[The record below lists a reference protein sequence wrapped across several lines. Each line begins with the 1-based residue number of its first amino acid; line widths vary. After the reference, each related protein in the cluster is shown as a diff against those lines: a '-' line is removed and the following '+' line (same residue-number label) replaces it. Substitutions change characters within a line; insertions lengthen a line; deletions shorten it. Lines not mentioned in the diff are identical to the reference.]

1 VLVKSTGER
10 VYYPTTRLIT
20 LPVIN
25 LTRST
30 ARSEKVLFL
39 LDVGKAA
46 TSAREAL
53 LECVRTHYE
62 ENESDFNS
70 CPRCAQQAAEVE
82 DGLQELPVCDVS
94 ATGMYNGGL
103 IWLALRSGFSRI
115 FALQLFGLLP
125 ACVPRLPCCSR
136 SVNFVT
142 LLDPFKVQ
150 LSVVWTYNFGREWRH
165 THNTWHKHVTC
176 L

>member
-1 VLVKSTGER
+1 MWPPRLSPQVLVKSTGER
-10 VYYPTTRLIT
+10 VYYPTTRLIA

-53 LECVRTHYE
+53 LECVRCHYE

-70 CPRCAQQAAEVE
+70 CPRWGAW
-82 DGLQELPVCDVS
+82 P
-94 ATGMYNGGL
+94 
-103 IWLALRSGFSRI
+103 
-115 FALQLFGLLP
+115 
-125 ACVPRLPCCSR
+125 
-136 SVNFVT
+136 
-142 LLDPFKVQ
+142 
-150 LSVVWTYNFGREWRH
+150 
-165 THNTWHKHVTC
+165 
-176 L
+176 

>member
-1 VLVKSTGER
+1 VTQGAWHVLRQFQHLVFSSLCSCKLQRTVLLHVNHPAWAISSHILNTCRTSHLPHPAYPQVLVKSTGER

-53 LECVRTHYE
+53 LECVRCHYE

-70 CPRCAQQAAEVE
+70 CPR
-82 DGLQELPVCDVS
+82 
-94 ATGMYNGGL
+94 
-103 IWLALRSGFSRI
+103 
-115 FALQLFGLLP
+115 
-125 ACVPRLPCCSR
+125 
-136 SVNFVT
+136 
-142 LLDPFKVQ
+142 
-150 LSVVWTYNFGREWRH
+150 
-165 THNTWHKHVTC
+165 
-176 L
+176 